1 VHRLRDALL
10 IGGPILFWAALQ
22 RKRGGSRV
30 EFVLPRYPFD
40 PEEYPGLR
48 NAVDKLAAR
57 RTNGSSLR
65 AK

>member
-10 IGGPILFWAALQ
+10 IVGAILFWAALE
-22 RKRGGSRV
+22 RKRGGSRD

-48 NAVDKLAAR
+48 RAVDKFGAR
-57 RTNGSSLR
+57 
-65 AK
+65 